1 MSSRFP
7 TLPVEVPQVRSW
19 WRRPFGIFG
28 LWLMGWRIE
37 GNFPTTSRFV
47 VIVAPHTS
55 NWDFVVGILT
65 YFALS
70 LDANW
75 MAKHTALRGPWGPLG
90 RYLGAVP
97 VDRSQAGNVVQSSN
111 AEFAKRAK
119 MMLVIAPEGTRSAV
133 EGWKKGYHH
142 IALAAGVPIVPVALD
157 FGHRRVLIGEPLS
170 PCRDYEA
177 DYTRLKSF
185 FSADMARHPA
195 NFR

>member
-1 MSSRFP
+1 MSRRFP
-7 TLPVEVPQVRSW
+7 KTPGDVPQVRSW

-37 GNFPTTSRFV
+37 GNFPSLRKFV

-65 YFALS
+65 YFALR

-75 MAKHTALRGPWGPLG
+75 LAKHTALRGPWGPLG
-90 RYLGAVP
+90 RYLGAVA

-111 AEFAKRAK
+111 VEFAKRES
-119 MMLVIAPEGTRSAV
+119 MMLVIAPEGTRGAV
-133 EGWKKGYHH
+133 DGWKRGYHY

-157 FGHRRVLIGEPLS
+157 FGQRRVLIGEPLS
-170 PCRDYEA
+170 PCNDYEA
-177 DYTRLKSF
+177 DYAHLKSF
-185 FSADMARHPA
+185 FSAEMARHPE

>member
-1 MSSRFP
+1 
-7 TLPVEVPQVRSW
+7 
-19 WRRPFGIFG
+19 
-28 LWLMGWRIE
+28 MGWRIE
-37 GNFPTTSRFV
+37 GNFPTTSKFV

-75 MAKHTALRGPWGPLG
+75 MAKHTALKGPWGPLG

-157 FGHRRVLIGEPLS
+157 FGRRLVLIGEPLS
-170 PCRDYEA
+170 PCQDYDA
-177 DYTRLKSF
+177 DYARLKSF
-185 FSADMARHPA
+185 FRAEMARHPA

>member
-1 MSSRFP
+1 MTTRFP
-7 TLPVEVPQVRSW
+7 KTPLEVPQVRSW
-19 WRRPFGIFG
+19 WRRPFGMLG
-28 LWLMGWRIE
+28 LWLMGWHIE
-37 GNFPTTSRFV
+37 GNFPRQRKFV

-75 MAKHTALRGPWGPLG
+75 MAKHTALKGPWGPLG

-111 AEFAKRAK
+111 AEFAKREK

-157 FGHRRVLIGEPLS
+157 FGQRRVLIGEPLS
-170 PCRDYEA
+170 PCQDYDA
-177 DYTRLKSF
+177 DYARLKSF
-185 FSADMARHPA
+185 FRADMARHPG

>member
-7 TLPVEVPQVRSW
+7 KPPIDVPQVRSW
-19 WRRPFGIFG
+19 WRRPFGILG

-37 GNFPTTSRFV
+37 GNFPSHRKFV

-75 MAKHTALRGPWGPLG
+75 MAKHTALKGPWGPLG
-90 RYLGAVP
+90 RYLGAVA

-111 AEFAKRAK
+111 AEFAKREK

-142 IALAAGVPIVPVALD
+142 IALAAGVPIVPVALE
-157 FGHRRVLIGEPLS
+157 FGQRRVLIGEPLL
-170 PCRDYEA
+170 PRDDYAA
-177 DYTRLKSF
+177 DYTQLKSF
-185 FSADMARHPA
+185 FRADMARHPE

>member
-1 MSSRFP
+1 M
-7 TLPVEVPQVRSW
+7 L
-19 WRRPFGIFG
+19 G

-37 GNFPTTSRFV
+37 GNFPRQRKFV

-75 MAKHTALRGPWGPLG
+75 MAKHTALKGPWGPLG

-111 AEFAKRAK
+111 AEFAKREK

-142 IALAAGVPIVPVALD
+142 IALAAGVPIVPVAIRGTRAVLPEDDLVPRPGRIEVD
-157 FGHRRVLIGEPLS
+157 FGSPILGVGIESWQAAVDLRAKVRGWLLERIGEPDLE
-170 PCRDYEA
+170 P
-177 DYTRLKSF
+177 
-185 FSADMARHPA
+185 
-195 NFR
+195 